1 MQRFLILV
9 CLAACARGAADEK
22 RSALLEF
29 SGALEQLAVRVAP
42 AVVQVQVSAW
52 CPSASANGEDTAV
65 LASCRVIGSGVIVD
79 PSGYIITNEHV
90 VRNARAI
97 RVMLTPK
104 SVQPADAPALPGK
117 TARAGFRN
125 HGSKSCP
132 AWKTGSA
139 GCGRGGRKSRIGS
152 CAPEDRG
159 HRPSCHPTPGDGHG
173 SAPGTACARYRQPR
187 GTR

>member
-9 CLAACARGAADEK
+9 CLAACAQGAADEK

-104 SVQPADAPALPGK
+104 SLQPADAPAPRENVKSWIPLSREQIVSRLENGK
-117 TARAGFRN
+117 CWMRSWWAQIAN
-125 HGSKSCP
+125 
-132 AWKTGSA
+132 
-139 GCGRGGRKSRIGS
+139 RILRS
-152 CAPEDRG
+152 
-159 HRPSCHPTPGDGHG
+159 
-173 SAPGTACARYRQPR
+173 
-187 GTR
+187 